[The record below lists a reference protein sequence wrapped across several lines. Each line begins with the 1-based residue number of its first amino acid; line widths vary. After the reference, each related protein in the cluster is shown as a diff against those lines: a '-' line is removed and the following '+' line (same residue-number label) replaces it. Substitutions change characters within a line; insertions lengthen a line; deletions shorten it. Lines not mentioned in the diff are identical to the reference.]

1 MTREDLEFIR
11 MEFVKLFVG
20 DDELRSLCN
29 RHASAFLPNGSANV
43 PIICE
48 RIEGCLRDR
57 LPMSLLRVGNGEGNA
72 IGMMSDPLHP
82 LQISTFYQEFV
93 SQNGVAIRVE
103 DAVRLCAEVRMAL
116 ISANIVGIRIGIR
129 AFGVDESVLIEEA
142 IRREDAYA
150 ALGLLYAR
158 ALAQQSLST
167 GCWRQSIITS
177 AWFHLDVI
185 PYLPEIV
192 RVADSIIVITGRAEL
207 REEIKARFG
216 NRLDDFITVPVQG
229 FVPPCPERSHF
240 FEVFPVVRER
250 LNQDLRGKLVLV
262 GAGLFGKVYCDVAK
276 KNGAVA
282 VDLGSAFDVMAGL
295 QTRPVHKRYKLN
307 ALRWI

>member
-1 MTREDLEFIR
+1 MTHEDLDFIR
-11 MEFVKLFVG
+11 MEFKKLFVN
-20 DDELRSLCN
+20 DDQLRSLCT
-29 RHASAFLPNGSANV
+29 RHASAFLPNGSAAV
-43 PIICE
+43 PIIFE
-48 RIEGCLRDR
+48 RIETCLRDR

-82 LQISTFYQEFV
+82 LQISTFYQEFL
-93 SQNGVAIRVE
+93 SQNGVSIRLE
-103 DAVRLCAEVRMAL
+103 DAARLCADVRTAL
-116 ISANIVGIRIGIR
+116 NSADIIGIR
-129 AFGVDESVLIEEA
+129 GFVFDESVLIEEA
-142 IRREDAYA
+142 IEREDAYA

-158 ALAQQSLST
+158 ALAQQSLSA
-167 GCWRQSIITS
+167 GYWRQSIITS

-192 RVADSIIVITGRAEL
+192 RAADSIIVITGRAEL

-216 NRLDDFITVPVQG
+216 GRLDDFVAVPVQG
-229 FVPPCPERSHF
+229 FVPPCPEQSHF
-240 FEVFPVVRER
+240 FDVFPVVRKR

-295 QTRPVHKRYKLN
+295 QTRPVHKRYDLN